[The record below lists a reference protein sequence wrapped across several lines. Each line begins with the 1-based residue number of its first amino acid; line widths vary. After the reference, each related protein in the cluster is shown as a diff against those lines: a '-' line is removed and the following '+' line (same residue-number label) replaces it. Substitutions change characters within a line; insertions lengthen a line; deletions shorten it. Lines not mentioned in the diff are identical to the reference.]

1 LEVKGRAKITND
13 VNKAVECDVN
23 ELKTRLQSGE
33 CSLVDVREY
42 PEYAGGRVAGA
53 KLIPLGDI
61 EKRYTEIDRSQPVYV
76 MCRSGK
82 RGAEA
87 QKKLNSLGFSEV
99 KNVIGGIEAWKA
111 AGLPVEKDADAVW
124 SLERQ
129 VRFTAGSLVVLG
141 VLLSLINTYF
151 ILLSAFVGAGL
162 VFAAFTD
169 TCGMALVLTKMPWN
183 KKADASGKTKVQ
195 RA

>member
-1 LEVKGRAKITND
+1 M
-13 VNKAVECDVN
+13 
-23 ELKTRLQSGE
+23 
-33 CSLVDVREY
+33 REY
-42 PEYAGGRVAGA
+42 PVYAGGRVAGA
-53 KLIPLGDI
+53 KLIPLGDV

-87 QKKLNSLGFSEV
+87 QKRLAALGMNDV
-99 KNVIGGIEAWKA
+99 KNVRGGIEVWKA
-111 AGLPVEKDADAVW
+111 ASLPVEKDADAVW

-141 VLLSLINTYF
+141 VLLSLVNPNF
-151 ILLSAFVGAGL
+151 LLLSAFVGAGL
-162 VFAAFTD
+162 VFAAVTD
-169 TCGMALVLTKMPWN
+169 TCGMAMALAKMPWN

>member
-1 LEVKGRAKITND
+1 MND
-13 VNKAVECDVN
+13 ENKKFECDVN
-23 ELKTRLQSGE
+23 ELNTRLKSGE

-42 PEYAGGRVAGA
+42 PEYAGERVAGA
-53 KLIPLGDI
+53 KLIPLGDV
-61 EKRYTEIDRSQPVYV
+61 EKRYAEIDRSQPVFV

-82 RGAEA
+82 RGGEA
-87 QKKLNSLGFSEV
+87 QKKLSALGFEDV
-99 KNVIGGIEAWKA
+99 KNVSGGIEAWKA
-111 AGLPVEKDADAVW
+111 EGLPVEKDADAVW

-141 VLLSLINTYF
+141 VLLSLINPYF

-162 VFAAFTD
+162 VFAAVTD
-169 TCGMALVLTKMPWN
+169 TCGMAMALAKMPWN
-183 KKADASGKTKVQ
+183 KKADAAGKASVQ